1 MSVEEIVLAVV
12 RAATIEA
19 HAAGRLPLPHE
30 RAKARMAYEVGGE
43 WVLPEHMSAR
53 QALETYDDGRL
64 LVEDFARLRWP
75 ARHAVLA
82 SVRLGVRGAQRAR
95 YVGAT

>member
-1 MSVEEIVLAVV
+1 MMSIEEMIVAVV
-12 RAATIEA
+12 HAAAVEA
-19 HAAGRLPLPHE
+19 REAGRLP
-30 RAKARMAYEVGGE
+30 RAARPRMAYEVGGE

-53 QALETYDDGRL
+53 QALATYDDGRL

-82 SVRLGVRGAQRAR
+82 SVWLGVRGAQRSR
-95 YVGAT
+95 YVGAS

>member
-1 MSVEEIVLAVV
+1 MSIEEIVVAVV

-19 HAAGRLPLPHE
+19 HAAGRLPVEPRE
-30 RAKARMAYEVGGE
+30 RPRMAYDVDGE

-53 QALETYDDGRL
+53 QALATYDDGRL

-82 SVRLGVRGAQRAR
+82 SVRLGVRGPQRSR
-95 YVGAT
+95 YVGAS